1 MINIDRFDSY
11 NDDDINNYLF
21 NLNEIAIY
29 YSFLHTYE
37 YKYNSRLSTYTIIP
51 LIIISTFAGTATI
64 FQPYVDP
71 DNQSLYLII
80 IGCSNIIAGL
90 LTLFREYIRI
100 LNMQDGINYVAI
112 PFQQLSR
119 SIKLHMALPKEER
132 NDDKEFIKI
141 CKTQFDRLIE
151 SSPSVSKYVLDKIQK
166 KYKENNVNLN
176 FERI

>member
-1 MINIDRFDSY
+1 M
-11 NDDDINNYLF
+11 
-21 NLNEIAIY
+21 
-29 YSFLHTYE
+29 
-37 YKYNSRLSTYTIIP
+37 
-51 LIIISTFAGTATI
+51 IISFPTSI
-64 FQPYVDP
+64 K
-71 DNQSLYLII
+71 SLESKFRNLRISQRLYYYHDVII

-90 LTLFREYIRI
+90 LTLLREYIRI

-132 NDDKEFIKI
+132 NDDKEFIKL
-141 CKTQFDRLIE
+141 CKAQFDRLIE
-151 SSPSVSKYVLDKIQK
+151 SSPSVSKYVLDKIHK